1 MISCFALGKYYL
13 KKTII
18 KKRKRW
24 TIAKISQLIGRK
36 GHGYGVIQT
45 PEVGEVRVIFL
56 SGIIADG

>member
-1 MISCFALGKYYL
+1 M
-13 KKTII
+13 
-18 KKRKRW
+18 
-24 TIAKISQLIGRK
+24 IAKISQLIGRK